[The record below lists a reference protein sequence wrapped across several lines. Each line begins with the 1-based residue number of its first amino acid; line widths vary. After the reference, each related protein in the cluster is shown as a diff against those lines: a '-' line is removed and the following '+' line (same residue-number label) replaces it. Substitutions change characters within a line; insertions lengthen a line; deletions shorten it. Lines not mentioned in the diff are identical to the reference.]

1 MKACLHN
8 WGRAATHGSPLTLP
22 LQDLNIHETLNAF
35 ISSVIMAGL
44 EKKQRAERQRGGMR
58 VQDEKAITLFKQESE
73 PKCHRVPR
81 PD

>member
-1 MKACLHN
+1 MKARLYN

-44 EKKQRAERQRGGMR
+44 GEKKQRAERQRR
-58 VQDEKAITLFKQESE
+58 NEREAITLFKQESGQ
-73 PKCHRVPR
+73 VSAR
-81 PD
+81 PDWLFLM